1 MPCYEWKCA
10 LIAIFGGVD
19 ISEVPWY
26 DLLWQ
31 MGSHWGS
38 QKLLQGLVSHKLLA
52 YLSVFNLH
60 LAQWIMVILS
70 KGCKPGDKVQ
80 TDMRGLCLNFVECES
95 YLESNTTDTLASIW
109 DTLGWLNWFWQ
120 FLCDGLSSFNLKGL
134 YSSYAW
140 SCSLCERRI
149 LQILSYVF
157 NWLYFTQC
165 LTSFS
170 SIDHLVHLYAWFFIQ
185 FHLM

>member
-95 YLESNTTDTLASIW
+95 YLESNATDW
-109 DTLGWLNWFWQ
+109 H
-120 FLCDGLSSFNLKGL
+120 
-134 YSSYAW
+134 
-140 SCSLCERRI
+140 SC
-149 LQILSYVF
+149 
-157 NWLYFTQC
+157 
-165 LTSFS
+165 
-170 SIDHLVHLYAWFFIQ
+170 
-185 FHLM
+185 FHLRHTWMAQLILAISLWWTVFL